1 MQKNLNLTNKTIIIT
16 GSSSGLGLEAAK
28 RIASLN
34 NTVIIASRNE
44 KRGRKVE
51 KEIGKN
57 SYFMQLDVSNKESMD
72 NFVKNFNKK
81 FSKLDILINNA
92 GIMLHPPK
100 KTEDGTEITFATNY
114 LGYFYISLKLIPN
127 LVSSPDPKII
137 NVSSISSYHVDKI
150 NWDYFNPIKKISSF
164 KEKREIYAHTNL
176 FRLMFSI
183 ELQKRFNKK
192 SVPIKSI
199 ACHPGVAKSQLGR
212 YFFLAKLIYALPV
225 MASSREGVKSI
236 IFSCINQNLNGGEF
250 VGLDTK
256 RQHRG
261 NPAIV
266 KPNPIVEIEDQRNKL
281 WQMTSEKCGID
292 L

>member
-114 LGYFYISLKLIPN
+114 LGYFYLSLKLIPN
-127 LVSSPDPKII
+127 LVSSSDPKII

-164 KEKREIYAHTNL
+164 REKREIYSHTNL

-192 SVPIKSI
+192 SIPIKSI

-266 KPNPIVEIEDQRNKL
+266 KPNPIVEIEYQRNKL

>member
-1 MQKNLNLTNKTIIIT
+1 
-16 GSSSGLGLEAAK
+16 
-28 RIASLN
+28 
-34 NTVIIASRNE
+34 
-44 KRGRKVE
+44 
-51 KEIGKN
+51 
-57 SYFMQLDVSNKESMD
+57 
-72 NFVKNFNKK
+72 
-81 FSKLDILINNA
+81 NNA

-114 LGYFYISLKLIPN
+114 LGYFYLSLKLIPN

-164 KEKREIYAHTNL
+164 REKREIYSHTNL

-261 NPAIV
+261 NPTIV

>member
-16 GSSSGLGLEAAK
+16 GSSSGLGLETAK

-57 SYFMQLDVSNKESMD
+57 SYFMQLDVSSKESMD
-72 NFVKNFNKK
+72 NFVKNFTKK

-114 LGYFYISLKLIPN
+114 LGYFYLSLKLIPN
-127 LVSSPDPKII
+127 LVSSSDPKII

-164 KEKREIYAHTNL
+164 REKREIYSHTNL

-192 SVPIKSI
+192 SIPIKSI

-266 KPNPIVEIEDQRNKL
+266 KPNPIVEIEEQRNKL

>member
-44 KRGRKVE
+44 KGGRKVE

-92 GIMLHPPK
+92 GVMLHPPK

-114 LGYFYISLKLIPN
+114 LGYFYLSLKLIPN
-127 LVSSPDPKII
+127 LVSSSDPKII
-137 NVSSISSYHVDKI
+137 NVSSISSYHIDKI

-261 NPAIV
+261 DPTIV